1 MDVDLAQRTHWIFD
15 MDGTLTI
22 AAIDF
27 AALRR
32 ALDIPPTADII
43 GHIHAL
49 PAYQAA
55 TKHRK
60 LAELELDYA
69 RKAQPQPGALELLD
83 ALRAR
88 GAQLGILTRN
98 SVENAEVTL
107 QACGL
112 REFFSD
118 ACILGR
124 ESAEPK
130 PSPAGVLSLL
140 AHWKSTPKQAVMC
153 GDFRFDLEAGQ
164 SADTATVY
172 VDIEDENLWTELADH
187 RVRTLDQLR
196 ALATASP

>member
-1 MDVDLAQRTHWIFD
+1 MEVDLAQRTHWIFD

-43 GHIHAL
+43 GYIDAL
-49 PAYQAA
+49 PAHQAA
-55 TKHRK
+55 TQHRK

-69 RKAQPQPGALELLD
+69 RKAQPQPGAFELLD
-83 ALRAR
+83 TLRAR

-107 QACGL
+107 LACGL
-112 REFFSD
+112 RQFFSD

-140 AHWKSTPKQAVMC
+140 AHWHGTPEQAVVC
-153 GDFRFDLEAGQ
+153 GDFRFDLEAGR
-164 SADTATVY
+164 SANTATVY
-172 VDIEDENLWTELADH
+172 VDIYDQDLWTKSADH
-187 RVRTLDQLR
+187 RVCTLDQLR
-196 ALATASP
+196 ALAIT

>member
-43 GHIHAL
+43 GHIDAL
-49 PAYQAA
+49 PAHQAA
-55 TKHRK
+55 TQHRK

-69 RKAQPQPGALELLD
+69 RKAQPQPGAFELLD

-107 QACGL
+107 KACGL

-153 GDFRFDLEAGQ
+153 GDFRFDLEAGR
-164 SADTATVY
+164 SANTAAVY
-172 VDIEDENLWTELADH
+172 VDIVDENLWTELADH
-187 RVRTLDQLR
+187 RVCTLDQLR
-196 ALATASP
+196 ALATA

>member
-1 MDVDLAQRTHWIFD
+1 MEVDLAQRTYWIFD

-43 GHIHAL
+43 GYIDAL
-49 PAYQAA
+49 PAHQAA
-55 TKHRK
+55 TQHRK

-69 RKAQPQPGALELLD
+69 RKAQPQPGAFELLD
-83 ALRAR
+83 TLRAR

-107 QACGL
+107 LACGL
-112 REFFSD
+112 RQFFSD

-140 AHWKSTPKQAVMC
+140 AHWHGTPEQAVVC
-153 GDFRFDLEAGQ
+153 GDFRFDLEAGR
-164 SADTATVY
+164 SANTATVY
-172 VDIEDENLWTELADH
+172 VDIYDQNLWTKSADH
-187 RVRTLDQLR
+187 RVCTLDQLR
-196 ALATASP
+196 ALATA

>member
-1 MDVDLAQRTHWIFD
+1 MEVDLAQRTHWIFD

-27 AALRR
+27 SALRC
-32 ALDIPPTADII
+32 ALDIPPTDDII

-107 QACGL
+107 EACGL

-153 GDFRFDLEAGQ
+153 GDFRFDLEAGK

-187 RVRTLDQLR
+187 RVCTLAQLR
-196 ALATASP
+196 DRATASP

>member
-15 MDGTLTI
+15 MDGTLTV

-43 GHIHAL
+43 GHIDAL
-49 PAYQAA
+49 PAHHSAIQ
-55 TKHRK
+55 HRR

-69 RKAQPQPGALELLD
+69 QQAQPQPGATELLE

-88 GAQLGILTRN
+88 GARLGILTRN

-107 QACGL
+107 RACGL
-112 REFFSD
+112 RSFFDD

-130 PSPAGVLSLL
+130 PSPAGVLHLL
-140 AHWKSTPKQAVMC
+140 AHWKSTPEQAVMC

-164 SADTATVY
+164 SAGTATVY
-172 VDIEDENLWTELADH
+172 VDIDDENLWTDWANH
-187 RVRTLDQLR
+187 RVETLHELR
-196 ALATASP
+196 ALAAA

>member
-1 MDVDLAQRTHWIFD
+1 MEVDLAQRTHWIFD

-43 GHIHAL
+43 GYIDAL
-49 PAYQAA
+49 PAHQAA
-55 TKHRK
+55 TQHRK

-69 RKAQPQPGALELLD
+69 RKAQPQPGAFELLD
-83 ALRAR
+83 TLRAR

-107 QACGL
+107 LACGL
-112 REFFSD
+112 HQFFSD

-140 AHWKSTPKQAVMC
+140 AHWHGTPEQAVVC
-153 GDFRFDLEAGQ
+153 GDFRFDLEAGR
-164 SADTATVY
+164 SANTATVY
-172 VDIEDENLWTELADH
+172 VDIYNQNLWTKSADH
-187 RVRTLDQLR
+187 RVCTLDQLR
-196 ALATASP
+196 ALATA

>member
-43 GHIHAL
+43 GHIDAL
-49 PAYQAA
+49 PAHKAA
-55 TKHRK
+55 TQHRK

-69 RKAQPQPGALELLD
+69 RKAQSQPGAFELLD
-83 ALRAR
+83 TLRAR

-107 QACGL
+107 LACGL
-112 REFFSD
+112 RQFFSD

-140 AHWKSTPKQAVMC
+140 AHWHCTPEQAVVC
-153 GDFRFDLEAGQ
+153 GDFRFDLEAGR
-164 SADTATVY
+164 SANTATVY
-172 VDIEDENLWTELADH
+172 VDIYDQDLWTKSADH
-187 RVRTLDQLR
+187 RVCTLDKLR
-196 ALATASP
+196 ALATT